1 MNTARTHCAIRTR
14 FPATVYLAVT
24 LIIALSQSALSEV
37 LPYRAPRNTEE
48 AVERIEELGGAVRFL
63 KGDDGELEVDFR
75 FATDKLTDEHLKYVN
90 GLKNVAV
97 LRLKR
102 TSVTDGDRRAK
113 RTHFGGLI
121 GA

>member
-1 MNTARTHCAIRTR
+1 MNTGRTHCAIRTR

-24 LIIALSQSALSEV
+24 LIIALPQSALPEV

-75 FATDKLTDEHLKYVN
+75 FATDKLTEPSN
-90 GLKNVAV
+90 Q
-97 LRLKR
+97 LRCA
-102 TSVTDGDRRAK
+102 SVRSPPATCK
-113 RTHFGGLI
+113 LI
-121 GA
+121 LP